1 MHVMEVFNMLKKSLS
16 FLLLLGAIFLSL
28 ASVGSVSANTIPS
41 NYSFDGSKFT
51 GPIPYYSSTKSQ
63 KAYIWNNTQTKRIHN
78 LKNYP
83 NTVWLVSN
91 AFVKPVKGKN
101 EVYYKLYSA
110 YNKKVKGIAWY
121 GYFKKSI
128 IKLPVLFNSQQAYL
142 NDLNS
147 NKALKL
153 TRLVAKLF
161 PNSKINLNLSKSLY
175 VSLPQKTYLLNGFT
189 STKTIDLNSF
199 NSEGNYTYYERMAP
213 SKAVKLIDQR
223 LTELG
228 YDQDKRN
235 SMSNYDIGLD
245 IVGYAD
251 SYDDQRGFNLANQ
264 YRYPVTLP
272 DFRDMRDYGACSI
285 QLGIP
290 K

>member
-1 MHVMEVFNMLKKSLS
+1 MEVLSMLKRNLS
-16 FLLLLGAIFLSL
+16 FLLLLGAVFLGL
-28 ASVGSVSANTIPS
+28 LNVGSVSANTIPS

-63 KAYIWNNTQTKRIHN
+63 KAYIWNNSQTKRIHN

-83 NTVWLVSN
+83 NTVWLISK

-101 EVYYKLYSA
+101 QVYYKLYSA

-142 NDLNS
+142 NDLSS

-153 TRLVAKLF
+153 TRMVAKLF
-161 PNSKINLNLSKSLY
+161 PNSQVNLNLSKSLY
-175 VSLPQKTYLLNGFT
+175 VSLPQKTDLLNGFT
-189 STKTIDLNSF
+189 STKAIGLNSF
-199 NSEGNYTYYERMAP
+199 DSEGNYSYYERMAP
-213 SKAVKLIDQR
+213 SKAIKLIDQR
-223 LTELG
+223 LTEMG

-235 SMSNYDIGLD
+235 SMSNYDIGII
-245 IVGYAD
+245 IVGYAESFD
-251 SYDDQRGFNLANQ
+251 NQSQLNIANK
-264 YRYPVTLP
+264 YRYPVKLSN
-272 DFRDMRDYGACSI
+272 FQDMQDYGACLI

>member
-1 MHVMEVFNMLKKSLS
+1 MLKKSLS
-16 FLLLLGAIFLSL
+16 FLLLVGAIFLSL

-41 NYSFDGSKFT
+41 NYSFDGSTFT

-83 NTVWLVSN
+83 NTVWLVSK

-153 TRLVAKLF
+153 TRMVAKLF

-175 VSLPQKTYLLNGFT
+175 LSQYRYLLNDFT
-189 STKTIDLNSF
+189 NVKTISLNKSISKWSF
-199 NSEGNYTYYERMAP
+199 SEYERMAP
-213 SKAVKLIDQR
+213 SKAIKLIDQR

-228 YDQDKRN
+228 YDQNKRN
-235 SMSNYDIGLD
+235 SMSDYDIGLN
-245 IVGYAD
+245 IVGYAQSFYKQSD
-251 SYDDQRGFNLANQ
+251 LKTANQ

-272 DFRDMRDYGACSI
+272 GFRDMEDYQACAI

>member
-1 MHVMEVFNMLKKSLS
+1 MHVVEVFNMLKKSLL
-16 FLLLLGAIFLSL
+16 FLLLLGAVSLGLLS
-28 ASVGSVSANTIPS
+28 AGSVSANTIPS
-41 NYSFDGSKFT
+41 NYSFDGSTFT
-51 GPIPYYSSTKSQ
+51 GPIPYFSSTKSQ

-83 NTVWLVSN
+83 NTVWLVSK

-153 TRLVAKLF
+153 TRMVAKLF

-175 VSLPQKTYLLNGFT
+175 LTQPQNAYLLNSFT
-189 STKTIDLNSF
+189 NTKELDLNKQTGKWSV
-199 NSEGNYTYYERMAP
+199 SEYERMAP
-213 SKAVKLIDQR
+213 SKSIKLIDQR

-228 YDQDKRN
+228 YDQNKRN
-235 SMSNYDIGLD
+235 SMSDYDIGLN
-245 IVGYAD
+245 IVGYAQSFYEQSD
-251 SYDDQRGFNLANQ
+251 LKTANQ

-272 DFRDMRDYGACSI
+272 GFRDMEDYQACAI